1 MKQVD
6 RFWYIGGT
14 LYLDEMTQ
22 MKESDGVSPVGSRP
36 CLSIPHTQP
45 HTPGLI
51 LVQCP
56 IPYWVSESP
65 SSS

>member
-22 MKESDGVSPVGSRP
+22 MKESDGVSPVGSQL
-36 CLSIPHTQP
+36 CLIIPHSQP
-45 HTPGLI
+45 
-51 LVQCP
+51 
-56 IPYWVSESP
+56 
-65 SSS
+65 